1 MNLTVGVLGI
11 FCLQIFSYAQISWVG
26 GGGGGG
32 AGEKRTAKGVTSY
45 IWHSTVVRAE

>member
-1 MNLTVGVLGI
+1 MNLTVGVLEI

-26 GGGGGG
+26 GGGGG
-32 AGEKRTAKGVTSY
+32 ERTANGVTSY